1 MEGTFSIFEK
11 LVSIIRASGFI
22 DIVDILLVAFLI
34 YNMLVLVRETRAF
47 QLLKGI
53 LVLVLLYA
61 VTSFMQM
68 KALPYIMGK
77 IFTFGAWAL
86 LIVFQPEL
94 RRALE
99 QVGRS
104 KFSNWAGFKLSQD
117 NNIASGT
124 WAELINSIGD
134 ASTYLSKRRIGALM
148 VIEREGKLGDIIKTG
163 TVIDCKPS
171 GEILGNIF
179 FPNSPLH
186 DGALIIRD
194 GRLHAAGC
202 FLPLS
207 QNYEISKEMGTRH
220 RAALGMSEQS
230 DAFIIVVSEETGM
243 ITVARDGKLKRGY
256 TKEQLV
262 KELTDT
268 FMPSVDERQDK
279 KFHIKVRQWAD
290 KHSQEQSGE
299 NK

>member
-1 MEGTFSIFEK
+1 MESNFTFFEH
-11 LVSIIRASGFI
+11 VASIIKASGFV
-22 DIVDILLVAFLI
+22 DIIDILLVAFLI
-34 YNMLVLVRETRAF
+34 YNILRLVRETRAF

-53 LVLVLLYA
+53 FVLVVLYA

-86 LIVFQPEL
+86 LIVFQPEM

-104 KFSNWAGFKLSQD
+104 KFSSWADLGLSGD
-117 NNIASGT
+117 SKNASFI
-124 WAELINSIGD
+124 WSDAINAIGE
-134 ASTYLSKRRIGALM
+134 ASVYLSKRRIGALM
-148 VIEREGKLGDIIKTG
+148 VLERQGKLGDIIKSG
-163 TVIDCKPS
+163 TVIDASPS
-171 GEILGNIF
+171 SEILGNIF

-186 DGALIIRD
+186 DGALIMRD
-194 GRLHAAGC
+194 GRLLAAGC

-207 QNYEISKEMGTRH
+207 ENYDISKEMGTRH

-230 DAFIIVVSEETGM
+230 DALIIVVSEETGV

-268 FMPSVDERQDK
+268 FMPSSDDKADKRKRFITMRNSDK
-279 KFHIKVRQWAD
+279 K
-290 KHSQEQSGE
+290 E
-299 NK
+299 NS

>member
-1 MEGTFSIFEK
+1 MEGTFSIFGK
-11 LVSIIRASGFI
+11 LASIIRASGFI

-34 YNMLVLVRETRAF
+34 YNVLVLVRETRAF

-53 LVLVLLYA
+53 LLLLLLYA
-61 VTSFMQM
+61 ITSFMQM

-77 IFTFGAWAL
+77 VFTFGAWAL
-86 LIVFQPEL
+86 LIVFQPEM

-104 KFSNWAGFKLSQD
+104 KFSSWTGFKQD
-117 NNIASGT
+117 QNEAAGT
-124 WAELINSIGD
+124 WTETINAIGD

-148 VIEREGKLGDIIKTG
+148 VIERDGKLGDIIKTG
-163 TVIDCKPS
+163 TIIDSTPS
-171 GEILGNIF
+171 GEMLGTIF
-179 FPNSPLH
+179 FPNNPLH

-230 DAFIIVVSEETGM
+230 DAFIIVVSEETGT

-262 KELTDT
+262 KELQETLI
-268 FMPSVDERQDK
+268 PNVDEKADK
-279 KFHIKVRQWAD
+279 KFRFKKPKKAD
-290 KHSQEQSGE
+290 GE
-299 NK
+299 NKESK

>member
-1 MEGTFSIFEK
+1 MEGTFSIFGK
-11 LVSIIRASGFI
+11 LASIIRASGFI
-22 DIVDILLVAFLI
+22 DIIDILLVAVLI
-34 YNMLVLVRETRAF
+34 YNLLVLVRETRAF

-53 LVLVLLYA
+53 LLLLVLYA
-61 VTSFMQM
+61 VTSFLQM
-68 KALPYIMGK
+68 KALPYLMGK
-77 IFTFGAWAL
+77 VFTFGAWAL
-86 LIVFQPEL
+86 LIVFQPEM

-99 QVGRS
+99 QMGRS
-104 KFSNWAGFKLSQD
+104 KFSSLAGFKLNSD
-117 NNIASGT
+117 SNPAANT
-124 WAELINSIGD
+124 WTDMINSIGE

-163 TVIDCKPS
+163 TVIDSKPS
-171 GEILGNIF
+171 AEILGNIF

-230 DAFIIVVSEETGM
+230 DAFIIVVSEETGT
-243 ITVARDGKLKRGY
+243 ITVCRDGKLKRGY

-262 KELTDT
+262 KELTET
-268 FMPSVDERQDK
+268 LIPSVDEKPEK
-279 KFHIKVRQWAD
+279 KFKFMSGK
-290 KHSQEQSGE
+290 KHEENKSGE